1 MKSNF
6 RFSYIIL
13 VTNVEANENLP
24 ELKLYAREGKN
35 APLQWCHPGTAG
47 DKNQFYTSEIRLL
60 QAPSHCQSCFS
71 LISSGCRSSN
81 VIKCRIHKRK
91 VHCCSM
97 EKEEEHWLP
106 VEQVSGRG
114 KKMPF
119 AVPTPNKLF
128 DPCSVVSALLKGRR
142 SPLLKDQLKS
152 LDYTRS
158 AFVYYLHS
166 WVICFCRASKSIH
179 SDKAGAEVGICQT
192 GI

>member
-1 MKSNF
+1 MLPCSGA
-6 RFSYIIL
+6 IL
-13 VTNVEANENLP
+13 VLQGIKISFTH
-24 ELKLYAREGKN
+24 LKSDSCR
-35 APLQWCHPGTAG
+35 PLHTASLVSASSPVVAGPLMSSSAGSIKEKSTAVAWRKKKSTGCQWSRYQAG
-47 DKNQFYTSEIRLL
+47 
-60 QAPSHCQSCFS
+60 
-71 LISSGCRSSN
+71 
-81 VIKCRIHKRK
+81 
-91 VHCCSM
+91 
-97 EKEEEHWLP
+97 
-106 VEQVSGRG
+106 G